1 MPSQLRVAAHTCEFR
16 KVLQRGPKIAAC
28 LVERGGFEPPSPF
41 RLWAAENSASSAHYF
56 AKLLRNL
63 SQRIYS
69 PSVRHFQSYPGPL
82 NRADVASR
90 GNAVEIGQRFG
101 QPVDLVDDHAPISSW
116 PMSSSSRCSAGDLI
130 VRPDAAIV
138 VAAWISFQPSRCW
151 LAMNASQAS
160 RWACSELKSSTDFAR
175 K

>member
-1 MPSQLRVAAHTCEFR
+1 MIKFCLLWRITSRVSWPSRRTPSRLREAAHTCEFR
-16 KVLQRGPKIAAC
+16 EVLHRGPKIAAC

-41 RLWAAENSASSAHYF
+41 SLWAAENSASSAHYF

-90 GNAVEIGQRFG
+90 GNAVVIGQRSG

-116 PMSSSSRCSAGDLI
+116 PMSSSSRGSAGRSI
-130 VRPDAAIV
+130 VPPEMP
-138 VAAWISFQPSRCW
+138 PS
-151 LAMNASQAS
+151 S
-160 RWACSELKSSTDFAR
+160 
-175 K
+175 